1 MTIRI
6 LAVIA
11 EAQTVATCLDLAV
24 AAASRIGDATIEPLH
39 VMVDPRR
46 LDTAAEEVDFQLM
59 REVEEGS
66 AQDRAEAVRAAFD
79 AWMARNPA
87 AAPSVVWRKC
97 VGSEERRVSQEARD
111 FDLLVLARPHD
122 LDAHDALHA
131 AFFECDK
138 PLLLA
143 PGDWTPPAS
152 GTFARRIA
160 IAWNGSDPCR
170 RAVTGALPL
179 LRRADVT
186 VILVD
191 GSKREE
197 AELIERLADEAI
209 TAEIHHFARDDEE
222 LGEQLVTQA
231 HRLSADL
238 LVMGAYRHNQLIE
251 WLAGGTTRHAIA
263 SADVP
268 LLLSH

>member
-24 AAASRIGDATIEPLH
+24 AAASRIGDATIEALH

-111 FDLLVLARPHD
+111 FDLLVLATRS
-122 LDAHDALHA
+122 
-131 AFFECDK
+131 
-138 PLLLA
+138 
-143 PGDWTPPAS
+143 PPPPSNATS
-152 GTFARRIA
+152 RCF
-160 IAWNGSDPCR
+160 SHP
-170 RAVTGALPL
+170 VTG
-179 LRRADVT
+179 RRPRAELSPAGSPSPGT
-186 VILVD
+186 APILV
-191 GSKREE
+191 G
-197 AELIERLADEAI
+197 
-209 TAEIHHFARDDEE
+209 AR
-222 LGEQLVTQA
+222 
-231 HRLSADL
+231 
-238 LVMGAYRHNQLIE
+238 
-251 WLAGGTTRHAIA
+251 
-263 SADVP
+263 
-268 LLLSH
+268 